1 MCRNRKEKQNCRNS
15 QHRKK
20 RQAVRTDGNM
30 ALDRTEQESG
40 EGVAPSEKKSK
51 EPKKRI
57 KNIKLWKQ

>member
-30 ALDRTEQESG
+30 ALDRTAQESG

-51 EPKKRI
+51 EPK
-57 KNIKLWKQ
+57 NG